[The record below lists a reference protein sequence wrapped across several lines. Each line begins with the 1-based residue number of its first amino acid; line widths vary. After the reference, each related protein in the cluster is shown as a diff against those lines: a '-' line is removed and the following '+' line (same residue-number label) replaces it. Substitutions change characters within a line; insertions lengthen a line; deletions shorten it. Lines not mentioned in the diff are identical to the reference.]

1 MSRPPRKATER
12 MITLPLLA
20 QICASAFTIVAGT
33 LWVFRKEVHVCQHDP
48 SPEYSLPASPSLQT
62 QDEVV
67 TTRDVTMTFT
77 CFVLFDMFNAL
88 SCRSMVCQ
96 GQSYVYVYLY
106 GQHQNTYCIVHTHLH
121 HHIHHTQT
129 KSVFTIGLF
138 SNKMFLL
145 AVGGSLVGQLLVIY
159 FPLLQVVFQTGA
171 LSLTDLLF
179 LVTIASSV
187 LILDETRKLLARLF
201 RLKERP
207 VVKVHPI

>member
-1 MSRPPRKATER
+1 VYDLYIYIAKLDNIKTH
-12 MITLPLLA
+12 IVLCTH
-20 QICASAFTIVAGT
+20 IC
-33 LWVFRKEVHVCQHDP
+33 
-48 SPEYSLPASPSLQT
+48 
-62 QDEVV
+62 
-67 TTRDVTMTFT
+67 
-77 CFVLFDMFNAL
+77 
-88 SCRSMVCQ
+88 
-96 GQSYVYVYLY
+96 
-106 GQHQNTYCIVHTHLH
+106 THPH

>member
-1 MSRPPRKATER
+1 MYIYMAKLDIKTH
-12 MITLPLLA
+12 IVLCTH
-20 QICASAFTIVAGT
+20 IC
-33 LWVFRKEVHVCQHDP
+33 
-48 SPEYSLPASPSLQT
+48 
-62 QDEVV
+62 
-67 TTRDVTMTFT
+67 
-77 CFVLFDMFNAL
+77 
-88 SCRSMVCQ
+88 
-96 GQSYVYVYLY
+96 
-106 GQHQNTYCIVHTHLH
+106 THLH